1 MRARAQKPTVNIL
14 TRLEELKVLSALAD
28 AGILSSLES
37 QGVFSKL
44 EAAGAFSTAEK
55 LLPLSTL
62 PALQLRAHAQRS
74 QRPPS
79 RAPAAADD
87 LKFLAIAED
96 LLNVLSGPSS
106 SRVLR
111 LGGEAGLI
119 YLVRT
124 TVPRL

>member
-44 EAAGAFSTAEK
+44 GRRALSATEK

-62 PALQLRAHAQRS
+62 PALQLGRTRSSQRAH
-74 QRPPS
+74 PS
-79 RAPAAADD
+79 RAPAAM
-87 LKFLAIAED
+87 
-96 LLNVLSGPSS
+96 
-106 SRVLR
+106 
-111 LGGEAGLI
+111 
-119 YLVRT
+119 T
-124 TVPRL
+124 T

>member
-55 LLPLSTL
+55 LLPLSTP

-74 QRPPS
+74 QRAHPLHAHP
-79 RAPAAADD
+79 
-87 LKFLAIAED
+87 LQL
-96 LLNVLSGPSS
+96 
-106 SRVLR
+106 
-111 LGGEAGLI
+111 
-119 YLVRT
+119 T
-124 TVPRL
+124 T

>member
-55 LLPLSTL
+55 LLPLSRP

-74 QRPPS
+74 QRAHP
-79 RAPAAADD
+79 
-87 LKFLAIAED
+87 LA
-96 LLNVLSGPSS
+96 
-106 SRVLR
+106 
-111 LGGEAGLI
+111 
-119 YLVRT
+119 RT
-124 TVPRL
+124 RCS